1 MARGRGGE
9 VEVKLRRDL
18 GLLEIVMI
26 GFGPTI
32 GSTIFLL
39 VGPGFSITGPS
50 LLLAF
55 GLNFVVTMFTAMA
68 YMELGSAFPET
79 GGGYLWIRRSMR
91 DPWGFLGGWLSWF
104 GHMVV
109 ASFYIFGFGLGA
121 LTLVKVILQV
131 QTLSVTVGGLVLGED
146 VLIKL
151 LAVAAAAVFI
161 WLNYRGTKLTG
172 RSETAVTVALILLVC
187 LFIAAGLVHFVLH
200 GGVPTQNYEP
210 FFQGTGGWNTFVS
223 LFAAMGFTFI
233 VFEGYEIIAQTGEEV
248 RNPEKN
254 IPRAH
259 FIVIGVSTVIFILTA
274 FVAIGLNVPGCVAP
288 ANGAAPCLL
297 QAAPGTSAGVEGNPN
312 AIAEL
317 AGTVMPFGLPIIAFG
332 VALGALAALNSLIF
346 SSSRVAFAMGRDGTL
361 PHFLSQ
367 LHPKK
372 RTPHVAIA
380 LSGAIIILVTLS
392 LDISRVAAS
401 ADIMFLLLFLLV
413 NWAVIVLRRT
423 MPDVKR
429 YYLIPLFPLIPILGI
444 ITKFMLA
451 MSLWTIESPA
461 WFIALGWIALGF
473 AIHYLYQ
480 KKEVVAGVTRVV
492 SSVLPVSRPRYR
504 ILVPIDDFERTEIVD
519 FASLVAQVEGGHL
532 TLLHVVEVPETLPI
546 DAIDRLYLSEVRW
559 SLGRLRRR
567 AEEAGV
573 SVTARVEV
581 SHRVY
586 DAILDN
592 VKDED
597 TDLLVAGWKGG
608 TRRGRILGSNVDR
621 LVQEAPCDVVVFKA
635 AGMKGKLDR
644 ILIMNAPEWHV
655 SYATGYAILLAKKHK
670 ATITILSV
678 VQTDLEAE
686 KEKAY
691 SSRLAEMC
699 KTHGVPF
706 EEKMV
711 RIRNVVDTVV
721 AEAAGYDLLVLGASS
736 EWRLTQF
743 AFGPMQD
750 QIARKTSTP
759 TLMVRKVR
767 RQEEP
772 LRMPRPAAQ
781 PAEAPPHPT

>member
-1 MARGRGGE
+1 MVRGRGAE

-32 GSTIFLL
+32 GTTIFLL
-39 VGPGFSITGPS
+39 VGPGFAITGPS
-50 LLLAF
+50 LILAF

-109 ASFYIFGFGLGA
+109 ASFYIFGFGLGSVA
-121 LTLVKVILQV
+121 LLKVFLGIQELQV
-131 QTLSVTVGGLVLGED
+131 TLLGVTLGED
-146 VLIKL
+146 VLVKA

-172 RSETAVTVALILLVC
+172 RSETGVTVVLMGIVCAFIVAGMIHFLLN
-187 LFIAAGLVHFVLH
+187 
-200 GGVPTQNYEP
+200 GGVPVQNFTP
-210 FFQGTGGWNTFVS
+210 FFRGSTGWDQFVT

-248 RNPEKN
+248 KHPEHN

-259 FIVIGVSTVIFILTA
+259 FIVIGGSTLIFILVA
-274 FVAIGLNVPGCVAP
+274 FVAVGLAGNCSPS
-288 ANGAAPCLL
+288 
-297 QAAPGTSAGVEGNPN
+297 QAACLIQTGAGGVVEGNTN
-312 AIAEL
+312 AVAEL
-317 AGTVMPFGLPIIAFG
+317 ADLVMPFGLPIVAFG
-332 VALGALAALNSLIF
+332 VVLGAVAALNSLIF

-361 PHFLSQ
+361 PRLLSE

-372 RTPHVAIA
+372 RTPHYAI
-380 LSGAIIILVTLS
+380 LTSGAIIILLVVALPLNT
-392 LDISRVAAS
+392 VAAS

-429 YYLIPLFPLIPILGI
+429 YYLIPIFPLIPIVGI
-444 ITKFMLA
+444 MTKFMLA
-451 MSLWTIESPA
+451 LSLWTIESPA
-461 WFIALGWIALGF
+461 WFIALGWIALGLGV
-473 AIHYLYQ
+473 HYLYQ
-480 KKEVVAGVTRVV
+480 RKEVVAGVTRVV
-492 SSVLPVSRPRYR
+492 GSVLPVTRPRYR
-504 ILVPIDDFERTEIVD
+504 ILLPIDAFERTALVD
-519 FASLVAQVEGGHL
+519 FASLVAQVQVGEL
-532 TLLHVVEVPETLPI
+532 TLLHVVEVPETLPV

-559 SLGRLRRR
+559 ALGRLRRR

-573 SVTARVEV
+573 DVKARVEV

-592 VKDED
+592 IRDED
-597 TDLLVAGWKGG
+597 IDLLVAGWKGG
-608 TRRGRILGSNVDR
+608 WRRGRILGSNVDR
-621 LVQEAPCDVVVFKA
+621 FVQEAPCDVVVFKA
-635 AGMKGKLDR
+635 AGLKEKLDR
-644 ILIMNAPEWHV
+644 ILIMNAPEWHL

-670 ATITILSV
+670 AKLTILSV

-686 KEKAY
+686 RQRPY
-691 SSRLAEMC
+691 SARLAAMC
-699 KTHGVPF
+699 RTHGVPF

-721 AEAAGYDLLVLGASS
+721 AEAANYDLLVLGASS

-750 QIARKTSTP
+750 QIARKTTTP
-759 TLMVRKVR
+759 ILMVRKVR
-767 RQEEP
+767 RPEVSS
-772 LRMPRPAAQ
+772 PRPPASPVKDRAPAQ
-781 PAEAPPHPT
+781 PS

>member
-1 MARGRGGE
+1 MARGRGTE

-26 GFGPTI
+26 GLGPTI

-39 VGPGFSITGPS
+39 IGPGFDITGPS

-55 GLNFVVTMFTAMA
+55 GLNFIVTMFTAMA

-121 LTLVKVILQV
+121 LTLIKVILRV
-131 QTLSVTVGGLVLGED
+131 QSLTLTLGGIVVGED
-146 VLIKL
+146 VLVKF
-151 LAVAAAAVFI
+151 LAVAVAGIFI
-161 WLNYRGTKLTG
+161 FLNYRGTKLTG
-172 RSETAVTVALILLVC
+172 RSETAVTVGLVVLVC
-187 LFIAAGLVHFVLH
+187 LFIAAGLVHFLLG
-200 GGVPTQNYEP
+200 GGVPAGNFVP
-210 FFQGTGGWNTFVS
+210 FFHGTDGGTQFVS

-259 FIVIGVSTVIFILTA
+259 FIVIGLATIVFVLMA
-274 FVAIGLNVPGCVAP
+274 FVAIGLNAPGCTAP
-288 ANGAAPCLL
+288 TNGAAPCLV
-297 QAAPGTSAGVEGNPN
+297 QVDPRNPSAVVGNPN

-317 AGTVMPFGLPIIAFG
+317 GGIIMPFGTPIIAFG
-332 VALGALAALNSLIF
+332 IALGALAALNSLIF

-361 PHFLSQ
+361 PHFLSA

-372 RTPHVAIA
+372 RTPHIAIA
-380 LSGAIIILVTLS
+380 ISGLIIIGVTLS
-392 LDISRVAAS
+392 LDITRVAAS

-444 ITKFMLA
+444 ITKTMLA
-451 MSLWTIESPA
+451 VSLWTIESPA
-461 WFIALGWIALGF
+461 WFIALGWIALGLGV
-473 AIHYLYQ
+473 HYLYQ
-480 KKEVVAGVTRVV
+480 RREVVAGVTRVV
-492 SSVLPVSRPRYR
+492 GAVLPAARPHYR
-504 ILVPIDDFERTEIVD
+504 ILLPIDDFERTELVD
-519 FASLVAQVEGGHL
+519 FASLVAQVEDGEL
-532 TLLHVVEVPETLPI
+532 TLLHVVEVPEALPI

-559 SLGRLRRR
+559 SMGRLRRR

-573 SVTARVEV
+573 TVHARVEV
-581 SHRVY
+581 SHRVTE
-586 DAILDN
+586 AILDN
-592 VKDED
+592 IRDED
-597 TDLLVAGWKGG
+597 IDLLVAGWKGG
-608 TRRGRILGSNVDR
+608 WRRGRILGSNVDR
-621 LVQEAPCDVVVFKA
+621 FVQEAPCDVVVFKA
-635 AGMKGKLDR
+635 TGMKEQLDR
-644 ILIMNAPEWHV
+644 ILIMNAPEWHL
-655 SYATGYAILLAKKHK
+655 SYATGYAILLAKKHRAK
-670 ATITILSV
+670 ITILSV

-686 KEKAY
+686 KEKVY
-691 SSRLAEMC
+691 SERLAAMC
-699 KTHGVPF
+699 STHGVPF

-721 AEAAGYDLLVLGASS
+721 AEAANYDLLVLGASS

-750 QIARKTSTP
+750 QIARKTTTP
-759 TLMVRKVR
+759 ILMVRKVR
-767 RQEEP
+767 QPESAVP
-772 LRMPRPAAQ
+772 ALPASPAADRAPAQ
-781 PAEAPPHPT
+781 PS

>member
-39 VGPGFSITGPS
+39 VGPGYAITGPS
-50 LLLAF
+50 LVLAF

-121 LTLVKVILQV
+121 VTLVKVFLGV
-131 QTLSVTVGGLVLGED
+131 QTISVTFGGVILGED
-146 VLIKL
+146 ALIKL
-151 LAVAAAAVFI
+151 FAVGAAGVFI

-172 RSETAVTVALILLVC
+172 RSETTVTVVLILLVC
-187 LFIAAGLVHFVLH
+187 AFVVAGLLHFLFQ
-200 GGVPTQNYEP
+200 GGVPLQNFQP
-210 FFQGTGGWNTFVS
+210 FFRGDTTWAQFVS
-223 LFAAMGFTFI
+223 LFGAMGFTFI

-259 FIVIGVSTVIFILTA
+259 FIVIGVSTLIFILVA
-274 FVAIGLNVPGCVAP
+274 FVAVGLGGNGCVAQS
-288 ANGAAPCLL
+288 NGAGPCLL
-297 QAAPGTSAGVEGNPN
+297 RVDPTNAAGVVGNPS

-332 VALGALAALNSLIF
+332 VVLGALAALNSLIF

-361 PHFLSQ
+361 PRFLSQ

-372 RTPHVAIA
+372 RTPHIAIA
-380 LSGAIIILVTLS
+380 ISGAIIITLTLS
-392 LDISRVAAS
+392 LDLSRVAAS

-423 MPDVKR
+423 MPGVKR
-429 YYLIPLFPLIPILGI
+429 YFLIPLFPLIPILGI
-444 ITKFMLA
+444 ITKFLLA
-451 MSLWTIESPA
+451 ASLWTIEPSA
-461 WFIALGWIALGF
+461 WFIALGWIALG
-473 AIHYLYQ
+473 IIVHYLYQ
-480 KKEVVAGVTRVV
+480 SREVVAGVTRVV
-492 SSVLPVSRPRYR
+492 SAVLPSARPRYR
-504 ILVPIDDFERTEIVD
+504 ILLPVDDFERTELVD
-519 FASLVAQVEGGHL
+519 FASLVAQVEDGEL
-532 TLLHVVEVPETLPI
+532 TLLNIVEVPETLPI

-559 SLGRLRRR
+559 SVGRLGRR

-573 SVTARVEV
+573 NVKARVEV

-592 VKDED
+592 VKEEGI
-597 TDLLVAGWKGG
+597 DLLVTGWKGG
-608 TRRGRILGSNVDR
+608 WRRGRILGTNVDR
-621 LVQEAPCDVVVFKA
+621 LVQEAPCDVVVFKT
-635 AGMKGKLDR
+635 AGMKVKLDR

-670 ATITILSV
+670 AKITILSV
-678 VQTDLEAE
+678 VQTDMEAE
-686 KEKAY
+686 KEALY

-699 KTHGVPF
+699 HTHGVPF

-721 AEAAGYDLLVLGASS
+721 AEAANYDLLVLGASS

-750 QIARKTSTP
+750 QIARKTGTP

-767 RQEEP
+767 QPETRAP
-772 LRMPRPAAQ
+772 VAPAS
-781 PAEAPPHPT
+781 PAPEGAPPQPS